1 MDTAVVIIGAGQAG
15 LTAAVS
21 LRESGWTGS
30 ITLIGNEERGPYQ
43 RPPLSKG
50 YLSGA
55 EGEDVLTL
63 RSVEALER
71 MGIGMRFGV
80 DAVGLDRTR
89 RVVSLS
95 DGSEAAYDHL
105 VFATGSSCRELRVP
119 GRDLDGVHAIRTV
132 GDADALREDFARGG
146 STVFIGGGFLNLE
159 VAVEARRHGEVTVAE
174 VGSQILRRV
183 VSAETAAV
191 LTEHHRDRGIEIRC
205 NAEVSAVRGSAG
217 RVDGVELVSGEVIPA
232 DRVVVSIGSVPCT
245 GLAEAA
251 GLRVEGGILVD
262 GSLRTADERIFAI
275 GDCAAHPNPY
285 AGATTRVESVQNA
298 TDQGRHLAA
307 VLTGADAPYAAVP
320 WFWSTQGEAKLQIA
334 GIAARG
340 DESRVVESTD
350 AGRLVVERYRGD
362 RLVAVETINAPG
374 PHMKARKVLASALSS
389 V

>member
-1 MDTAVVIIGAGQAG
+1 M
-15 LTAAVS
+15 
-21 LRESGWTGS
+21 
-30 ITLIGNEERGPYQ
+30 
-43 RPPLSKG
+43 
-50 YLSGA
+50 
-55 EGEDVLTL
+55 
-63 RSVEALER
+63 
-71 MGIGMRFGV
+71 
-80 DAVGLDRTR
+80 
-89 RVVSLS
+89 
-95 DGSEAAYDHL
+95 
-105 VFATGSSCRELRVP
+105 
-119 GRDLDGVHAIRTV
+119 
-132 GDADALREDFARGG
+132 
-146 STVFIGGGFLNLE
+146 
-159 VAVEARRHGEVTVAE
+159 
-174 VGSQILRRV
+174 
-183 VSAETAAV
+183 
-191 LTEHHRDRGIEIRC
+191 
-205 NAEVSAVRGSAG
+205 
-217 RVDGVELVSGEVIPA
+217 IPA